1 MAPSSLKGLEL
12 FTKGGFFMHREHQT
26 FGRHI
31 LLDVWG
37 VDYDKLNDLGLMRQ
51 TMLRAAE
58 ACGATVVKTAFQR
71 FPVQGLSG
79 VVVLAESHISVH
91 THPEH
96 RYASFDIFTCGTTID
111 PGVACRYIV
120 DTLRVQRYNAR
131 EFVRGEEDGIK
142 DVRSEG
148 RGAALPELALAAAR

>member
-1 MAPSSLKGLEL
+1 M
-12 FTKGGFFMHREHQT
+12 
-26 FGRHI
+26 GRHI

-37 VDYDKLNDLGLMRQ
+37 VDFDKLNDLAFMRRTLMK
-51 TMLRAAE
+51 AAV
-58 ACGATVVKTAFQR
+58 ACGATIVKTAFQR

-96 RYASFDIFTCGTTID
+96 NYASFDIFTCGTTID

-120 DTLRVQRYNAR
+120 EALDVPRYHRR
-131 EFVRGEEDGIK
+131 EFVRGEQDGIK
-142 DVRSEG
+142 DVPSVAEPEP
-148 RGAALPELALAAAR
+148 ALLAR